1 MNLLSKAGMYLA
13 SNLGGVFGQKWV
25 MAIILTIFIGMS
37 GTIYTFQKQKENLR
51 QEITD
56 LTVVVNTNKSEYKSE
71 LERINTKHNQIIKDM
86 IAKEELVRIQEKLKI
101 QENTNKIKDQINK
114 KLNEKLR
121 DLESVE
127 FEVCELPEE
136 IKEILNKGKVK
147 K

>member
-1 MNLLSKAGMYLA
+1 MNLLNKAGMYLA

-86 IAKEELVRIQEKLKI
+86 IAKEELVRTQEKLKI

-121 DLESVE
+121 DLESIK

-136 IKEILNKGKVK
+136 VKEILNKGKVK

>member
-86 IAKEELVRIQEKLKI
+86 IAKEELVRTQEKLKI

-121 DLESVE
+121 DLESIK